1 MLTDLSTNRTYRS
14 DTTIAFKSEQ
24 LFPELGFSI
33 TIGQILDPGPYR
45 IGTNADNEA
54 IWGIISE
61 NNGLL
66 ESTFTFADSSKIWIT
81 GLPDI
86 DGIPAFNWIRSGVV
100 NDATTPGNNDYYM
113 PSKPYDP
120 NANYEKVVNATW
132 APYIM
137 TASSEQDATFA
148 PAFRNLSKTGANF
161 SDVASIDFVYTADK
175 SKWTRCP
182 VIEMCADKT
191 LSEGNVERFKIRAG
205 QSVDKDGN
213 PAPIGSGASDNPDDP
228 NYISETG
235 MGWFPGY
242 AINIETGERLNI
254 VFGENSWLVGENGRD
269 MLFNPSPNLQ
279 AGSEF
284 VFGGM
289 HYVYVF
295 SHTTGKLIAGAD
307 IPAYDAGR
315 KLRNSIQNLN
325 NQFLAYVYSSAMW
338 VNIPI
343 AVPGQEWLSN
353 EAKVRIRIAKPY
365 RRYYSSAELDSTY
378 LADHADN
385 RNFPKYKFSTESV
398 ATTTNNVAKAESELD
413 LIAVVP
419 NPYYAY
425 STYETNQLDNRV
437 KIVNLPRKCT
447 VTIYTTNGMLIR
459 QFTKDEEGTSIQWD
473 LKNFAGIPISGG
485 VYLVHVKADGIGE
498 KIVKW
503 FGALRPVDLN
513 AF

>member
-1 MLTDLSTNRTYRS
+1 
-14 DTTIAFKSEQ
+14 
-24 LFPELGFSI
+24 
-33 TIGQILDPGPYR
+33 
-45 IGTNADNEA
+45 
-54 IWGIISE
+54 
-61 NNGLL
+61 
-66 ESTFTFADSSKIWIT
+66 
-81 GLPDI
+81 
-86 DGIPAFNWIRSGVV
+86 
-100 NDATTPGNNDYYM
+100 
-113 PSKPYDP
+113 
-120 NANYEKVVNATW
+120 
-132 APYIM
+132 
-137 TASSEQDATFA
+137 
-148 PAFRNLSKTGANF
+148 
-161 SDVASIDFVYTADK
+161 
-175 SKWTRCP
+175 
-182 VIEMCADKT
+182 
-191 LSEGNVERFKIRAG
+191 
-205 QSVDKDGN
+205 
-213 PAPIGSGASDNPDDP
+213 
-228 NYISETG
+228 
-235 MGWFPGY
+235 
-242 AINIETGERLNI
+242 
-254 VFGENSWLVGENGRD
+254 

-295 SHTTGKLIAGAD
+295 SHTTCKLIAGAD